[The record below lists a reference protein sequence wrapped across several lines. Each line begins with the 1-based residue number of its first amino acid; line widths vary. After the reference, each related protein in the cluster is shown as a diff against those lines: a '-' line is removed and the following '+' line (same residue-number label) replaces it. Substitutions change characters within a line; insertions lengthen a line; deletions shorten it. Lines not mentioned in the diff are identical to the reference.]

1 MPAIITALDQVVADM
16 EDRRLVRM
24 HEAPKRPTGVPQT
37 AFVPRATLPVVIL
50 SVSGSFVARVVS
62 LTAAAAWYFFT
73 VTCPDERKPAP

>member
-1 MPAIITALDQVVADM
+1 
-16 EDRRLVRM
+16 M

-73 VTCPDERKPAP
+73 VTCPDEHKPAP

>member
-1 MPAIITALDQVVADM
+1 M
-16 EDRRLVRM
+16 RM
-24 HEAPKRPTGVPQT
+24 HEAPKRPTCIPQT

-73 VTCPDERKPAP
+73 VTCLTRRAQACTVDCLCDSALTGE